1 MFIDS
6 HVERALEDTA
16 SSKLSYSDQDL
27 RARSVHSPPRNG
39 KKIRDP
45 IELRYQILQVFLQ
58 ARDTTLILVGNTP
71 IPSSEKSPSMGPNCV
86 APLSV
91 SVPSPLTFEI
101 LKPLVFFK
109 YVLFETTRLQGP
121 TWTSTS
127 YRTPQHYPPQRRWPR
142 WQVPDT
148 QGEGYCS
155 GSQPLRSSSRQR
167 HLGRRCGRFQTPALD
182 RQKTDVGIRPLSWW
196 SEDMSCTA
204 AGLVIGDLRACWTGE
219 RV

>member
-1 MFIDS
+1 M
-6 HVERALEDTA
+6 A
-16 SSKLSYSDQDL
+16 
-27 RARSVHSPPRNG
+27 

-58 ARDTTLILVGNTP
+58 ARDTTLILVGKHP
-71 IPSSEKSPSMGPNCV
+71 IPSSEKSPSMDRIASLRSRSRFPAPDVRDSQISCLLQIRPLRDNTPAGP
-86 APLSV
+86 
-91 SVPSPLTFEI
+91 I
-101 LKPLVFFK
+101 W
-109 YVLFETTRLQGP
+109 TR
-121 TWTSTS
+121 TS

-142 WQVPDT
+142 WQVPNT
-148 QGEGYCS
+148 QGEGCCS

-167 HLGRRCGRFQTPALD
+167 HLGRRCARFQTPALD

-196 SEDMSCTA
+196 SEDMSCAA